1 MTTDKALFPTYAQLV
16 SNGAYDDQPTG
27 DDGRATAAQV
37 SAIKIGADG
46 KPDISALLAE
56 SKPKTLFERWKLRT
70 LKDAYTERPP
80 VQYVVGGLF
89 ALPSLNVVYG
99 APGSM
104 KSMMLADAA
113 VSVAAGLPWLEP
125 LPNNKD
131 GTRPL
136 STMRAP
142 VLWIDYDNGTLR
154 TDERFDALARAR
166 GLPDDA
172 PIHYVSMA
180 QPWLDANDGYM
191 VRELAEAIIQLGV
204 KLVIIDNLGLISG
217 DADENSADMVK
228 VMGNLRRLAEDTG
241 AAVVVIHHQ
250 RKGNMADRAG
260 DLLRGHSSIE
270 AALDLALLV
279 TRENQDP
286 KLIIRPTK
294 VRGASIA
301 SAFGAEFTYT
311 HKRGTKDLESARF
324 WGLPIVS
331 RKDTENQA
339 IAEAI
344 KTVLKRARD
353 TEHMNQGDLIK
364 DVAAYMEAILDGKKP
379 GRDRIRGVLT
389 EMEFAGQVATEVGD
403 RGAKLYRLPSAE

>member
-1 MTTDKALFPTYAQLV
+1 MTTDNAFFPTYAQLV
-16 SNGAYDDQPTG
+16 NDGAYDDQPTG

-37 SAIKIGADG
+37 SAIKIGVNG
-46 KPDISALLAE
+46 KPDISQLLAE

-125 LPNNKD
+125 LPTEEGQHVK
-131 GTRPL
+131 PF

-324 WGLPIVS
+324 WGFPIIS
-331 RKDTENQA
+331 QKDMENQE
-339 IAEAI
+339 IAGAAMMVIERA
-344 KTVLKRARD
+344 KSQGEKLK
-353 TEHMNQGDLIK
+353 QGDLVQRTA
-364 DVAAYMEAILDGKKP
+364 DYMAANRDGKKP
-379 GRDRIRGVLT
+379 GRDRVRGVLDGMVT
-389 EMEFAGQVATEVGD
+389 AGQLRTEKGRDNAVFYAT
-403 RGAKLYRLPSAE
+403 A

>member
-1 MTTDKALFPTYAQLV
+1 MTTDNAFFPTYAQLV
-16 SNGAYDDQPTG
+16 NDGAYDDQPTG

-37 SAIKIGADG
+37 SAIKIGVNG
-46 KPDISALLAE
+46 KPDISQLLAE

-131 GTRPL
+131 SARPL

-311 HKRGTKDLESARF
+311 HKRETKDLESARF

-389 EMEFAGQVATEVGD
+389 EMEFTGQVATEVGD
-403 RGAKLYRLPSAE
+403 RGAKFYRLPSAE